1 MRRVPGP
8 DRRRR
13 SVLAVLLLASIVIMT
28 LDARS
33 AEESPVDRLRA
44 AAGTVFGPLEVA
56 TASLLRPVTALPD
69 YFGDVARLRAD
80 NARLAAENARLR
92 VQLETTGVARRR
104 AAALDA
110 LLGVAAGQGYELV
123 PARVVAMGAA
133 QAFSRTV
140 TIDAGRRDGVV
151 PDRTVLTGEGLVG
164 RVVAAT
170 ATTATVLLIVDEAS
184 VVGGR
189 LDSTSELGFVRG
201 RGDIDDDARL
211 ELQLVDD
218 VATPQPSDTVVTW
231 GSRDQAPYVT
241 GVPVGTVLRVRSAPR
256 ELSRTAIL
264 DPAVDFS
271 SLDLVGVVVDT
282 PPRAPRDPLSAS
294 SLVDRR

>member
-1 MRRVPGP
+1 MPGP

-170 ATTATVLLIVDEAS
+170 ATTATVLLIVDKAS